1 MNTLTVE
8 CKNCI
13 RFQLEMAMDD
23 LFVDSQDKTLSF
35 WERRKKKQ
43 HARLIR
49 QVLRNPKK
57 LEELE
62 EFVQKKATSYHL
74 EKGMVGEFGDG
85 SIIAWLQ
92 DGGLEQILEFLKGLF
107 EIISIFFL
115 LQFILLSIVLGI

>member
-1 MNTLTVE
+1 
-8 CKNCI
+8 
-13 RFQLEMAMDD
+13 
-23 LFVDSQDKTLSF
+23 
-35 WERRKKKQ
+35 
-43 HARLIR
+43 LIR